1 MAFPFRA
8 SAPNWF
14 APWRQDRPAD
24 ARLLDDLV
32 AAVIVTLLLIPQSLA
47 YAVLA
52 GVPAHLGLYASI
64 FPLLAYAALGR
75 SPVLAVGP
83 VALTSIMTLDALQG
97 YAAPGSPEWIAAATF
112 LALASGVL
120 LLAMGLLR
128 LGFLAQLLS
137 HPVMSG
143 FVSGTAIL
151 IVLSQLRTL
160 TGIPVQGQ
168 TAPELIESLFH
179 GLGQFEPVTLLIGG
193 TSLLLIALGR
203 RFIRPW
209 LTRQPI
215 SKTTAELLGRAVPLV
230 VVGLATMALM
240 LTGMAS
246 ETRTVGTIPSGLP
259 SIGLPSLDITGLQGL
274 LLSAA
279 LIGLVGFIESVSMAQ
294 TMARR
299 FKVPVDPDAELRGL
313 GAANLASGVIGA
325 FPVTGGLTRTVVN
338 IEAGARSPVSSI
350 LSAGLLLL
358 VLLGAGDLA
367 S

>member
-8 SAPNWF
+8 NPPSWF

-24 ARLLDDLV
+24 ARLLDDVV

-64 FPLLAYAALGR
+64 FPLLAYAAFGR

-97 YAAPGSPEWIAAATF
+97 YAVPGSPEWIAAATF
-112 LALASGVL
+112 LALASGAL
-120 LLAMGLLR
+120 LFAMGALR

-151 IVLSQLRTL
+151 IVLGQLKTL
-160 TGIPVQGQ
+160 TGIPVQGK
-168 TAPELIESLFH
+168 TAPDLIQSFFQ
-179 GLGQFEPVTLLIGG
+179 GLGQFESVTIVTGV

-209 LTRQPI
+209 LSRQPI
-215 SKTTAELLGRAVPLV
+215 PTTTAELLGRAVPLV
-230 VVGLATMALM
+230 VVALATVVLMVSGMAL
-240 LTGMAS
+240 

-259 SIGLPSLDITGLQGL
+259 SIGLPALDIQGLQGL
-274 LLSAA
+274 LLS
-279 LIGLVGFIESVSMAQ
+279 
-294 TMARR
+294 
-299 FKVPVDPDAELRGL
+299 
-313 GAANLASGVIGA
+313 
-325 FPVTGGLTRTVVN
+325 
-338 IEAGARSPVSSI
+338 
-350 LSAGLLLL
+350 
-358 VLLGAGDLA
+358 
-367 S
+367 